1 MTDRERDLLGIDELT
16 YGADGLIP
24 AVVQQHD
31 TGEVLMVAYMN
42 RESLTETIQ
51 TGFTWFWS
59 RSRKKF
65 WMKGESSGH
74 TQEVIEIR
82 YDCDADCLLVFVN
95 QKGPGA
101 CHTNEWSCFYR
112 SLYPDAGRID
122 ARKVASDRSAE
133 GDPADA

>member
-1 MTDRERDLLGIDELT
+1 MSDRERDMLGIDELT
-16 YGADGLIP
+16 YDANGLIP

-59 RSRKKF
+59 RSRQKF

-74 TQEVIEIR
+74 TQEVLEIR
-82 YDCDADCLLVFVN
+82 YDCDADCLLVLVSQN
-95 QKGPGA
+95 GAGA
-101 CHTNEWSCFYR
+101 CHTGERSCFYR
-112 SLYPDAGRID
+112 TLYLGAGP
-122 ARKVASDRSAE
+122 ASEEGSADE
-133 GDPADA
+133 

>member
-1 MTDRERDLLGIDELT
+1 MSDREHDLLSVDQMT
-16 YGADGLIP
+16 YDANGLIP

-42 RESLTETIQ
+42 RESLTETLE

-59 RSRKKF
+59 RSRQKY

-74 TQEVIEIR
+74 TQEVKEIR
-82 YDCDADCLLVFVN
+82 YDCDADCLLVLVH

-101 CHTNEWSCFYR
+101 CHTNEHSCFYR
-112 SLYPDAGRID
+112 RLYPQP
-122 ARKVASDRSAE
+122 ASLAKGVNGE
-133 GDPADA
+133 